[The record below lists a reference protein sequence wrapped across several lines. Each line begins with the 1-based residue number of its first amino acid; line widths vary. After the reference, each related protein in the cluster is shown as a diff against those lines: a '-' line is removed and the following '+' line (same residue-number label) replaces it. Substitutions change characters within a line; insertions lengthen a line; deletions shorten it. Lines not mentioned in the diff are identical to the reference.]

1 MRRAAVLMDKRGGEE
16 EVVNRR
22 VEEVREMEN
31 RWKWTEI
38 KMRDGVCI
46 LN

>member
-1 MRRAAVLMDKRGGEE
+1 MRRAAVLMDKSGGEE

-31 RWKWTEI
+31 
-38 KMRDGVCI
+38 
-46 LN
+46 

>member
-1 MRRAAVLMDKRGGEE
+1 MRRAAVLMDKSGGEE

-31 RWKWTEI
+31 RWKWDRNKDEG
-38 KMRDGVCI
+38 RR
-46 LN
+46 LYF